1 MNKQVIGRW
10 YVVVEGDTVRIYD
23 TKHIGNFWISVRNPL
38 GFQPTGAIYTV
49 RTFLEAG
56 ADTLMLNGDV
66 EEWTMNANELY
77 NAQLFVYSS
86 QNVDMKT
93 HVNTIIR

>member
-1 MNKQVIGRW
+1 MSKQVIGRW
-10 YVVVEGDTVRIYD
+10 YVVVEGDTVQIYD
-23 TKHIGNFWISVRNPL
+23 TQYSNGYWISARNPL

-49 RTFLEAG
+49 RTFLEVAG
-56 ADTLMLNGDV
+56 DMLKLHCGVD
-66 EEWTMNANELY
+66 EWTMNAKELY